1 MQKNTN
7 RTVVYFFQ
15 KKKTI
20 QRTRKSEYGKN
31 VHGIPKQWALSS
43 LNTECVA
50 VQCTSGST
58 MNKNSNSETVIYATI
73 VRFVCINKHI
83 HTWNLHHKMVQNPYF
98 FVCANISLD
107 VFHQCETIAKN

>member
-1 MQKNTN
+1 M
-7 RTVVYFFQ
+7 
-15 KKKTI
+15 
-20 QRTRKSEYGKN
+20 EKN

-43 LNTECVA
+43 LNTKCVA

-58 MNKNSNSETVIYATI
+58 MNENSNSETVIYATI

-98 FVCANISLD
+98 FCVCEHFIRRFSPR
-107 VFHQCETIAKN
+107 